1 MSESGIPKKIRIGPQ
16 WYRIEQ
22 RKTGDDGMLSDESH
36 AYTLGQRNLIVLS
49 VELDDSNKRQVLVH
63 EILHAIHNTLGS
75 SSKPSKSA
83 DFADWEHHFISMYE
97 VGLLM
102 VLQDNP
108 ELVKYLT
115 DWAT

>member
-1 MSESGIPKKIRIGPQ
+1 MPEVPKKIKIGPQ
-16 WYRIEQ
+16 WYRVEQ

-49 VELDDSNKRQVLVH
+49 VELDDSNKKQVLVH

-75 SSKPSKSA
+75 STKPVKTS

-108 ELVKYLT
+108 NLVKYLT
-115 DWAT
+115 SDET

>member
-1 MSESGIPKKIRIGPQ
+1 MPEVPKKIKIGPQ
-16 WYRIEQ
+16 WYRVEQ

-49 VELDDSNKRQVLVH
+49 VELDDSNKKQVLVH

-75 SSKPSKSA
+75 ATKPVKTS

-102 VLQDNP
+102 VLQDTPN
-108 ELVKYLT
+108 LVKYLT
-115 DWAT
+115 SDET

>member
-1 MSESGIPKKIRIGPQ
+1 MIDVPKKVKIGPQ
-16 WYRIEQ
+16 WYRVEQ

-49 VELDDSNKRQVLVH
+49 SELDASNKKQVLVH

-75 SSKPSKSA
+75 ATRPVKTS

-108 ELVKYLT
+108 DLVKYLT
-115 DWAT
+115 ETET

>member
-1 MSESGIPKKIRIGPQ
+1 MPEVPKKVKIGPQ
-16 WYRIEQ
+16 WYRVEQ

-49 VELDDSNKRQVLVH
+49 VELDDSNKKQVLVH

-75 SSKPSKSA
+75 STKPGKSA
-83 DFADWEHHFISMYE
+83 EFADWEHHFISMYE

-108 ELVKYLT
+108 NLVKYLT
-115 DWAT
+115 SDET

>member
-1 MSESGIPKKIRIGPQ
+1 MIEVPKKVKIGPQ

-22 RKTGDDGMLSDESH
+22 RKSGDDGMLSDESY
-36 AYTLGQRNLIVLS
+36 AYTLSHRNIIVLS
-49 VELDDSNKRQVLVH
+49 SELADSNKKQVLVH

-75 SSKPSKSA
+75 PTKPTKTS
-83 DFADWEHHFISMYE
+83 DFTEWEHYFISSYD

-108 ELVKYLT
+108 DLVKYLAET
-115 DWAT
+115 ET

>member
-1 MSESGIPKKIRIGPQ
+1 MSEVPKKVKIGPQ
-16 WYRIEQ
+16 WYRVEQ

-49 VELDDSNKRQVLVH
+49 SELDDSNKKQVLVH

-75 SSKPSKSA
+75 FSKPGKSA
-83 DFADWEHHFISMYE
+83 EFSDWEHHFISMYE

-108 ELVKYLT
+108 NLVKYLT
-115 DWAT
+115 SDEA